1 MMCWCI
7 KEGIKVL
14 YISLAKGFVMH
25 ELVVNWCRTK
35 LSCLVGAA
43 DLRSEKACFISRIVH
58 CSFNMCSLILCCMYL

>member
-1 MMCWCI
+1 
-7 KEGIKVL
+7 
-14 YISLAKGFVMH
+14 MH

-58 CSFNMCSLILCCMYL
+58 CSFNMCSLIVILQILN